1 MFTFGLGILQGMKRL
16 LLTFILLL
24 LLVACTPTTEAPA
37 SKSAA
42 EADMIIPATET
53 IPPPIVTVD
62 TPRVE
67 SPTATSAGSVQ
78 AVPTP
83 EPAADEPTA
92 APVEEVVVTESGV
105 VSGRTPEGAFFLGD
119 PNAPITHIDYSD
131 FL

>member
-1 MFTFGLGILQGMKRL
+1 MKRL
-16 LLTFILLL
+16 LLAFIFLLL
-24 LLVACTPTTEAPA
+24 LAACTSTTEAPA
-37 SKSAA
+37 PDSVAEGDTAPSASSIELSSSGRA
-42 EADMIIPATET
+42 ATET
-53 IPPPIVTVD
+53 IPPPVVTVD

-67 SPTATSAGSVQ
+67 PPTATSAGSAQ

-83 EPAADEPTA
+83 EPA
-92 APVEEVVVTESGV
+92 EEQAVAEGGV